1 MGQTYEIDQERLYK
15 LFKRIVDD
23 KFSELTLRDKPWWQT
38 HEDDVEWVNSEG
50 TPFIRYND
58 YSFEVDRKY
67 YWSFMNL
74 MPISWKITN
83 NLFTQYFKERF
94 PDKPFIS
101 VEDSDLFT
109 ELGV

>member
-1 MGQTYEIDQERLYK
+1 MGQTYEIDQDRLYK
-15 LFKRIVDD
+15 LFKRILDD

-74 MPISWKITN
+74 MPISWKVTN
-83 NLFTQYFKERF
+83 NLFTRYFKEMF

-101 VEDSDLFT
+101 VEDDDLFT